1 MQGFINLETIKT
13 IKPGDEIVVE
23 FTYNTATRKGI
34 TQLGLATTDE
44 MCLAFIIYYSAI
56 SVDHCWR
63 QPNMLTYTA
72 MMEKTDY
79 QGIVEMLKT
88 KAWDQVSIAEH
99 EATMKKVPQIG
110 FISNEHNVSIHS
122 MTMLQHPNLLFIL
135 LLLQSNYTI
144 YEGSILNM
152 MASPSVSC
160 RSDPTGLG
168 L

>member
-99 EATMKKVPQIG
+99 EATMKK
-110 FISNEHNVSIHS
+110 
-122 MTMLQHPNLLFIL
+122 
-135 LLLQSNYTI
+135 SNYTI